1 MPGGDHIERA
11 PSMYMQVARRIAT
24 DIRQGFY
31 GPDDVLPSETQ
42 MMDKYGVGRH
52 TVRSAM
58 AELRRTGL
66 VESRQGKGSIVLRA
80 GGGLPAT
87 SIDRS
92 TSHTAN
98 HTWHFPRAGRADV
111 PTVTRTTL
119 TGPPA
124 LLLGQEGLDAIKVDR
139 SVEDPTSGARWSHC
153 VFIPM
158 ATIAA
163 VPALAE
169 HADAEIDDVYQRL
182 GAATMNLSITDHVTA
197 RSPYP
202 EERAA
207 FALGDAIPLLIT
219 YRVATDVEQG
229 RPLLCEELKASAATC
244 WLSFPIMPTPPAP
257 TSRSQ
262 AGPAGEDSGGGL
274 HGAVS
279 GSI

>member
-1 MPGGDHIERA
+1 M
-11 PSMYMQVARRIAT
+11 ARRIAT

-31 GPDDVLPSETQ
+31 RPDDVLPSETQ

-66 VESRQGKGSIVLRA
+66 VSSRQGKGSIVLRA

-92 TSHTAN
+92 TSRATSGR
-98 HTWHFPRAGRADV
+98 WQFPQAGRADV
-111 PTVTRTTL
+111 PTVTRTAL
-119 TGPPA
+119 AGPPA
-124 LLLGQEGLDAIKVDR
+124 LLLGQEGLDAIRVDR
-139 SVEDPTSGARWSHC
+139 TVQDPDSGASWSHR

-169 HADAEIDDVYQRL
+169 HADTEIEDVYQRL
-182 GAATMNLSITDHVTA
+182 DAAGMNLSITDHVTA
-197 RSPYP
+197 RAPYP
-202 EERAA
+202 EERVA

-219 YRVATDVEQG
+219 YRVATDVDQG
-229 RPLLCEELKASAATC
+229 RPILCEELKASAATC
-244 WLSFPIMPTPPAP
+244 WLSFPITPTPPAP
-257 TSRSQ
+257 TARSLR
-262 AGPAGEDSGGGL
+262 P
-274 HGAVS
+274 
-279 GSI
+279 

>member
-1 MPGGDHIERA
+1 MHGGEHIERA

-31 GPDDVLPSETQ
+31 QPDDVLPSETQ

-66 VESRQGKGSIVLRA
+66 VDSRQGKGSIVLRA
-80 GGGLPAT
+80 GGGLPAM

-92 TSHTAN
+92 TSRAASGR
-98 HTWHFPRAGRADV
+98 WQFPQAGRADE
-111 PTVTRTTL
+111 PTVTRTAL
-119 TGPPA
+119 AGPPA

-139 SVEDPTSGARWSHC
+139 TVQDPDSGACWSHC

-169 HADAEIDDVYQRL
+169 HADAEIEDLYQRL
-182 GAATMNLSITDHVTA
+182 GAAGMNLSISDHVTA
-197 RSPYP
+197 RGPYP
-202 EERAA
+202 EERVA

-219 YRVATDVEQG
+219 YRVATDVDQG
-229 RPLLCEELKASAATC
+229 RPILCEELKASAATC
-244 WLSFPIMPTPPAP
+244 RLSFPITPTPPAP
-257 TSRSQ
+257 ISRS
-262 AGPAGEDSGGGL
+262 L
-274 HGAVS
+274 RR
-279 GSI
+279 